1 MKLLTTIKPRR
12 DGTVS
17 VVGEDGQNYVFKP
30 DAEMGGALTCEV
42 TDQSTVAR
50 LLVLGDFEPANP
62 DDVDDALSIY
72 AKARQSIAQGA
83 TGTAEVDDDEGDFT
97 EQPNGGLPVEAET
110 PPAPRKPRK
119 ARAE

>member
-17 VVGEDGQNYVFKP
+17 VVGEDGQKYVFQP

-50 LLVLGDFEPANP
+50 LLVLGDFEPADP

-83 TGTAEVDDDEGDFT
+83 TGTADTDDEDDFT
-97 EQPNGGLPVEAET
+97 ETPNGGLPVEAET

-119 ARAE
+119 NRAE